1 MNNSSI
7 NLPIRFLSASL
18 LILVFS
24 LSGFSNPK
32 DKKTDHEKQRLEADA
47 AAVAYINCKY
57 NLAKYYSEVKPKD
70 VQLKKEFEDV
80 RFLKL
85 QFSNQ
90 VEAKYKTP
98 AEEFEI
104 FTKEVKDIKPKLK
117 TCIKY
122 QNILDANE
130 KLQQIK

>member
-1 MNNSSI
+1 MNYSSI
-7 NLPIRFLSASL
+7 KLLVRLLSTGL
-18 LILVFS
+18 LILMFS
-24 LSGFSNPK
+24 LSAFTNPK
-32 DKKTDHEKQRLEADA
+32 DKKLDQEKQRLEADA

-57 NLAKYYSEVKPKD
+57 NLAKYYSESKPKD
-70 VQLKKEFEDV
+70 LQLQKEFENA
-80 RFLKL
+80 RLLKL

-90 VEAKYKTP
+90 VAAKYRTP
-98 AEEFEI
+98 AEDFER
-104 FTKEVKDIKPKLK
+104 FTKEVEDISPKLK

>member
-1 MNNSSI
+1 MNYSSI
-7 NLPIRFLSASL
+7 KLPLRLLSTGL

-24 LSGFSNPK
+24 LSGFTNPK
-32 DKKTDHEKQRLEADA
+32 DKKSDQEKQRLEADA

-57 NLAKYYSEVKPKD
+57 NLAKYYSESKPKD
-70 VQLKKEFEDV
+70 MQLQKEFEDA
-80 RFLKL
+80 RLLKL

-90 VEAKYKTP
+90 VAAKYRTP
-98 AEEFEI
+98 AEGFEK
-104 FTKEVKDIKPKLK
+104 FTKEVNDITPKLK